1 MTKELLK
8 EYADVRKQIEELE
21 EIKEKLGGEIAAGME
36 EQAADKIESDFGQ
49 FYFTTRKTW
58 KYSSAVDELNIKV
71 KEAKKTEEEKGIA
84 TFTESKS
91 LTFKSK

>member
-8 EYADVRKQIEELE
+8 QYADVRKQIEELE
-21 EIKEKLGGEIAAGME
+21 EIKEKLGGEIAAGMQ

-58 KYSSAVDELNIKV
+58 KYSPAVDEAVNELKAV
-71 KEAKKTEEEKGIA
+71 KKEEEEKGIA

-91 LTFKSK
+91 LTFKAK